1 MVEDLDELNRYEI
14 HRMLVQSKIIIDR
27 TNENQD
33 WIIPNTIE
41 CKNSF
46 YIFNRNGILRRTCYF
61 VQNHRY
67 FDRFIMFLIAV
78 SSLQL
83 AFETYLQGYEKDDP
97 ILESNENFG
106 RVFTYFFLLEFL
118 FKLIALG
125 FIMEN
130 GSYLRESWN

>member
-1 MVEDLDELNRYEI
+1 
-14 HRMLVQSKIIIDR
+14 
-27 TNENQD
+27 
-33 WIIPNTIE
+33 
-41 CKNSF
+41 
-46 YIFNRNGILRRTCYF
+46 
-61 VQNHRY
+61 
-67 FDRFIMFLIAV
+67 MFLIAV